1 MDQKIRDRSDDELLV
16 RKKEFLMICDVLDEC
31 KIIFFLQTGI
41 LLGAIRDNNLIKWDW
56 DIEISVFSDDFL
68 PKIDLIVNKLID
80 KNFEIKNVNKK
91 KYDSKIDFIGKYPE
105 NVTGYTIFSWNYS
118 KSKDKYW
125 RKNLSVPSRFL
136 NNLSTTNLFGRKFKC
151 PNYTEEYLTFAYGDW
166 KTPLRS
172 SDKELYMT
180 KHFRNKFKSLII
192 DLKNNFL
199 KISYRLWKLITK

>member
-1 MDQKIRDRSDDELLV
+1 MDQKIRDRTDDELLV
-16 RKKEFLMICDVLDEC
+16 RKKEFLTICDVLDEC

-91 KYDSKIDFIGKYPE
+91 KNDSKIDFIGQYPE

-136 NNLSTTNLFGRKFKC
+136 NNLSTTNLFGREFKC

-199 KISYRLWKLITK
+199 KISYRLWKLIKK